1 MSVHEGVVLE
11 NGVVWAKSFS
21 LIDIVLSIF
30 NTSFMLLFEEK
41 VSAPSFFL
49 LLVEFFLLVIAVTIL
64 LQSMVLL
71 FQLER
76 LELGQSV
83 GEWSLLVLMEQV
95 HLANQVVTCGLAMI
109 REDKRLKSLEVS
121 IGLLYGYTE
130 VL

>member
-1 MSVHEGVVLE
+1 
-11 NGVVWAKSFS
+11 
-21 LIDIVLSIF
+21 
-30 NTSFMLLFEEK
+30 MLLFEEK

-83 GEWSLLVLMEQV
+83 G
-95 HLANQVVTCGLAMI
+95 G
-109 REDKRLKSLEVS
+109 
-121 IGLLYGYTE
+121 
-130 VL
+130 